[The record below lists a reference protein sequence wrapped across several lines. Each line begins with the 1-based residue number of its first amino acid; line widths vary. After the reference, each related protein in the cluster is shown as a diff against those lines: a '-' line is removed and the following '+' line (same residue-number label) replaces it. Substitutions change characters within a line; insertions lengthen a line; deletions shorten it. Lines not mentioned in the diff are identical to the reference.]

1 MFIVK
6 LRTIREGR
14 PMAATQRGRNPSK
27 TALSPVLRPSDG
39 RTRGAVKI
47 ARADT
52 LEATASRKPMKATR
66 STVESKKTTEEEYI
80 LEREPDGRYRLV
92 GHRPRKS
99 K

>member
-1 MFIVK
+1 
-6 LRTIREGR
+6 
-14 PMAATQRGRNPSK
+14 MAATRRGRNSSQ
-27 TALSPVLRPSDG
+27 TASSPLLGPSDG

-47 ARADT
+47 TRADA
-52 LEATASRKPMKATR
+52 LGATASRKPMKATR
-66 STVESKKTTEEEYI
+66 SAVEPKKTTEDEYI